1 MSSISVFV
9 TRLIPEAGLAL
20 LAEARYG
27 IKINPHAR
35 PLRRDELVEE
45 VGRHDA
51 IICQLTD
58 PIDRAVIEAATPRCK
73 VIATC
78 AVGHDNIDL
87 AAAAEARVV
96 VCNTPDILTNATA
109 DLTWALLLATARR
122 LPEAERLV
130 RVGAWRGWGMMDFL
144 GADVFGATLGIIG
157 AGRIGTAVARRA
169 QGFEMRVVY
178 HARQTQPAIEALG
191 ASRATL
197 DELLRTSD
205 YVSLHVPLT
214 PETHHLLNE
223 AALGKMKRGAILINT
238 ARGAV
243 VDQVALI
250 EALREGRISA
260 GLDVY
265 DKEPA
270 IPPELAALENV
281 VLLPHIGS
289 ATASTRSRMAEL
301 AAKNVLAVL
310 HGNDPPNRVGAE
322 PK

>member
-243 VDQVALI
+243 V
-250 EALREGRISA
+250 
-260 GLDVY
+260 
-265 DKEPA
+265 
-270 IPPELAALENV
+270 
-281 VLLPHIGS
+281 
-289 ATASTRSRMAEL
+289 